1 MAFSDVP
8 LKVLTPAFLQ
18 SLANFVKAEKN
29 IDGEVVITGLEEES
43 GDTGGCET
51 CSYTYHAMN
60 ISYSVDGHRGGYYVY
75 DGSFDYLVNRLVDL

>member
-8 LKVLTPAFLQ
+8 LKVLTPAFLT

-29 IDGEVVITGLEEES
+29 IEGEVVITHLEEES
-43 GDTGGCET
+43 GGTGGCES
-51 CSYTYHAMN
+51 CAYTYHEMN
-60 ISYSVDGHRGGYYVY
+60 ISYSVDGKSGGYYVY